1 MADTLHRLWSKQELA
16 VGLQVL
22 VQNFRTQGDLENADL
37 INTAIKL
44 LGETPS
50 NELVITTERLVE
62 LGVKPDNAAEL
73 SASLV
78 TKHHK
83 YSEWHDAEVELP
95 DEGRYLV
102 CAISGH
108 GDRYIDVMDFTS
120 GIWWWVE
127 KQYSDDV
134 IGSGRV
140 THWMELPDMAE
151 VIESAP
157 D

>member
-1 MADTLHRLWSKQELA
+1 MADTLQRLWPKKELA

-22 VQNFRTQGDLENADL
+22 AQNFRAQGDLENADL

-83 YSEWHDAEVELP
+83 YSDWHNAEKELP
-95 DEGRYLV
+95 EEGRYLI
-102 CAISGH
+102 CATDNDG
-108 GDRYIDVMDFTS
+108 GRYIDVTDFML
-120 GIWWWVE
+120 GKWWWTE
-127 KQYSDDV
+127 KQYTDEV
-134 IGSGRV
+134 IGRGRV

-151 VIESAP
+151 VEGNAF